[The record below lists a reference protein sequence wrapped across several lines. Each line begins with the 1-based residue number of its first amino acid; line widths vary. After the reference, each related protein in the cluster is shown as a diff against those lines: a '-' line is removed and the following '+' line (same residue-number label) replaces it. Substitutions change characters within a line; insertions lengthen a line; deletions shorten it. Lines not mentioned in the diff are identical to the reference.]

1 VSKLIPKEEDL
12 ILNHGSDAYIKLTSK
27 SRKNTEHMAV
37 KVKPLGDRVLIQPL
51 EDKDVKK
58 GGIIIPDTA
67 KEKPQE
73 GTVVTVGTGKL
84 DDSGKKI
91 EFNVKVG
98 DKVLISKYGGTE
110 IKIDGENH
118 LIMREDD
125 ILGIIG

>member
-1 VSKLIPKEEDL
+1 ME
-12 ILNHGSDAYIKLTSK
+12 
-27 SRKNTEHMAV
+27 V
-37 KVKPLGDRVLIQPL
+37 KVKPLGDRVLIQSI
-51 EDKDVKK
+51 EENEVNK

-73 GTVVTVGTGKL
+73 GKVVAVGTGKL

-110 IKIDGENH
+110 IKIDGENY

-125 ILGIIG
+125 VLGIIG

>member
-1 VSKLIPKEEDL
+1 
-12 ILNHGSDAYIKLTSK
+12 
-27 SRKNTEHMAV
+27 MAV
-37 KVKPLGDRVLIQPL
+37 KVKPLGDRVLIWPL
-51 EDKDVKK
+51 EEKDVKK

-73 GTVVTVGTGKL
+73 GTVVAVGTGKL

-118 LIMREDD
+118 LIVREDD

>member
-1 VSKLIPKEEDL
+1 
-12 ILNHGSDAYIKLTSK
+12 
-27 SRKNTEHMAV
+27 MAAN
-37 KVKPLGDRVLIQPL
+37 VKPLGDRVLIQPL
-51 EDKDVKK
+51 EEKEGKK

-73 GTVVTVGTGKL
+73 GTVVAVGTGKL

-98 DKVLISKYGGTE
+98 DRVLTPKYGGTE
-110 IKIDGENH
+110 IKIDGESY